1 MSDPREMPKVF
12 ASLRSLAIVVAVL
25 GLGALLV
32 DLVQDSASFYRS
44 YLFGYLFVLSMPLGC
59 LGLLQIHHLV
69 GGAWGFIIQRI
80 LEAGSR
86 TIYFM
91 PLLFIPVVVGAPE
104 LYHWMDAEAVAQDQL
119 LAHKAPYLNF
129 GFWVVRAAVYFAIW
143 SGLALLL
150 NGLSKKQDET
160 GDGRLSNSMS
170 YYSGP
175 GLVLYFLTMTFAAFD
190 WAMSLEPHWFST
202 IYGLIFVEGQG
213 LTAMAFSIVV
223 LMFLR
228 RNTVVGQAATVD
240 RIHDLGKLQ
249 FAMIALWAYLNF
261 SQYLIIWY
269 ANLPEETVWYAHR
282 THGGYEYLAVFLIFG
297 QFVLP
302 FFLLITRMTKR
313 RMEALAGIATYI
325 LVVRLVDIYWLV
337 MPTEH
342 HTELHVT
349 AGNFG
354 APLGLFGLWFVLF
367 YWNLGQRS
375 LIVERDPRWM
385 EKLAHEHEH

>member
-1 MSDPREMPKVF
+1 MSDSREMPKVLG
-12 ASLRSLAIVVAVL
+12 SLRGLAIAVAVL
-25 GLGALLV
+25 GLAALGF
-32 DLVQDSASFYRS
+32 DLSQDSTSFYRS
-44 YLFGYLFVLSMPLGC
+44 YLYGYLFVLSMPLGC

-86 TIYFM
+86 TIYVM
-91 PLLFIPVVVGAPE
+91 PVLFIPIVLGAPE
-104 LYHWMDAEAVAQDQL
+104 LYHWMDAEAVAHDHL

-129 GFWVVRAAVYFAIW
+129 GFWVARAVVYFAIW
-143 SGLALLL
+143 IGLALLL

-160 GDGRLSNSMS
+160 GEGRLSNSMS

-213 LTAMAFSIVV
+213 LTAMAFSIVI

-282 THGGYEYLAVFLIFG
+282 IHGGYEYLAVFLIFG

-325 LVVRLVDIYWLV
+325 LVMRMVDLYWLV

-342 HTELHVT
+342 HTELHLT
-349 AGNFG
+349 PGNFG

-367 YWNLGQRS
+367 YWNLGKRT
-375 LIVERDPRWM
+375 LIVEKDPRWM